1 MMRGNKEVEPFRFL
15 DLPKELRL
23 LVYEN
28 LPRSIK
34 RHQTRHPD
42 EPSHRLIFIIKSV
55 PVAIL
60 STCKLVYREARPLLQ
75 ASANAFTRDI
85 PPRIID
91 GISGRG
97 EGRMLDALVRAIMK
111 QVHVLHDHELGQGPC
126 LTLSQLFEGR
136 LRDSLSSKRNSRYL
150 VKFVHQA
157 GHYLKYSSMP
167 NGATGLRAIELVK
180 YTSTLSGIGRYW
192 ALGADLHALNSRLN
206 PDGVAVMCA
215 GVLPAGVAET
225 TNRTSRDVL
234 IPQHINFQAYGLEC
248 YVPSSRQM
256 EESHW
261 VEGWLE

>member
-1 MMRGNKEVEPFRFL
+1 MMRGDKEVKPFRFL

-34 RHQTRHPD
+34 HHQTRHPD
-42 EPSHRLIFIIKSV
+42 EPSHRMTFILKSV

-60 STCKLVYREARPLLQ
+60 STCTLVYHEARPVLQ
-75 ASANAFTRDI
+75 ATTNAFIRDI

-111 QVHVLHDHELGQGPC
+111 QMGALRDYELGQGPC
-126 LTLSQLFEGR
+126 LSLSQLFEGR
-136 LRDSLSSKRNSRYL
+136 LRNFLLSKRNSRYL

-157 GHYLKYSSMP
+157 GHYLRYSSMP
-167 NGATGLRAIELVK
+167 NGPIGLRVMELVK
-180 YTSTLSGIGRYW
+180 YTSTLSGIGRHW
-192 ALGADLHALNSRLN
+192 ALGADLYALNSRLN
-206 PDGVAVMCA
+206 PDGVALVCA

-225 TNRTSRDVL
+225 TTRASGDVL
-234 IPQHINFQAYGLEC
+234 VPQHVNFQAYGLEC

-256 EESHW
+256 EESDW